1 MLESSRLIQNPAT
14 EGELGCEDG
23 KTAEVLMAKTQH
35 KKKRN
40 LHAFG
45 TLVRLMLEVKWG
57 TEITLE
63 IEES

>member
-1 MLESSRLIQNPAT
+1 MLESSRLIQNPST

-23 KTAEVLMAKTQH
+23 KTVEVLMAKTSN

-45 TLVRLMLEVKWG
+45 TVVGLMLEVKWG

>member
-14 EGELGCEDG
+14 GGELGCEDG
-23 KTAEVLMAKTQH
+23 KTGEVLTAKTQH

-45 TLVRLMLEVKWG
+45 TLAGLMLEVKWG

>member
-1 MLESSRLIQNPAT
+1 
-14 EGELGCEDG
+14 
-23 KTAEVLMAKTQH
+23 MAKTSN

-45 TLVRLMLEVKWG
+45 TVVGLMLEVKWG